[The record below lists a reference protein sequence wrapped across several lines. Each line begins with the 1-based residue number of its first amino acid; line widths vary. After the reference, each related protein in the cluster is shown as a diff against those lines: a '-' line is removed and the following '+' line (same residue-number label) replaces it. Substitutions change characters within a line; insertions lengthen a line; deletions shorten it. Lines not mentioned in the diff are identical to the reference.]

1 MDVIRRNFFRLIK
14 NSVFG
19 GDEMVEP
26 MSNWKWNQLLVMA
39 GEHGVDAIVMDGLRP
54 FIQNG
59 SLRLKKDLLE
69 KWNARVVAIENSNH
83 EMNDVL
89 SEIFKVFS
97 HQQLRPILMKGL
109 GMALL
114 YPVPEHRTC
123 RNIDIFFTYVPQ
135 ADKADEWAR
144 ANGKKTDEGD
154 KRKLSYYWRDKRIE
168 NHRYMQVL
176 MNRRLNK
183 QLQRI
188 VNGEIRCCDSSY
200 IEINGV
206 RVEVLPPT
214 MNLLL
219 LLIDISRKV
228 TDDGLDLKQIVDLGL
243 FLRRMGD
250 RVDFVKFQLW
260 IESLKM
266 VRMAQVIGILL
277 IKMFD
282 FEKDEIPFVHHE
294 NDTAAKTLLKEV
306 MYGGRIFHFKP
317 IENGGTLRKETHSVF
332 FHLRRCSKYMNY
344 YPREINSTA
353 ISRIVHSLDQV
364 EE

>member
-1 MDVIRRNFFRLIK
+1 MDVIRRNFFRIIK

-19 GDEMVEP
+19 GDEKVEP

-39 GEHGVDAIVMDGLRP
+39 GEHGVDAIVMDGIKP
-54 FIQNG
+54 FIYNG
-59 SLRLKKDLLE
+59 TLCMKKELLE
-69 KWNARVVAIENSNH
+69 KWNSRVAAIQNSNH
-83 EMNDVL
+83 EMNVAL
-89 SEIFKVFS
+89 AAIFKEFS

-109 GMALL
+109 ELSLL

-123 RNIDIFFTYVPQ
+123 RKIDILFNYEPQ
-135 ADKADEWAR
+135 ADKADVWAKE
-144 ANGKKTDEGD
+144 NGKNIDDSD
-154 KRKLSYYWRDKRIE
+154 KRKLGYYWMGVRTE

-200 IEINGV
+200 VDINGM

-219 LLIDISRKV
+219 LLINISRTV
-228 TDDGLDLKQIVDLGL
+228 IDDGLDMKQIVDLGL
-243 FLRRMGD
+243 FLRKMGD
-250 RVDFVKFQLW
+250 KVDFVKFQLW

-277 IKMFD
+277 IRLFD
-282 FEKDEIPFVHHE
+282 FEKEEIPFVHHE
-294 NDTAAKTLLKEV
+294 NDVAAKALLKEI
-306 MYGGRIFHFKP
+306 MYGSRISHFQP
-317 IENGGTLRKETHSVF
+317 IENAGTLRKETHSVF
-332 FHLRRCSKYMNY
+332 FHLRRCSKYVKC
-344 YPREINSTA
+344 YPREVHSTA
-353 ISRIVHSLDQV
+353 ISRIAHSLNQV